1 MKGSSKAKGS
11 AVLIVGAG
19 LGGMQSALLLAEAGF
34 KVYLSDQAPA
44 LGGSMPLLDRTFPTN
59 SCGLCFMSPTPPAY
73 CPFIECHRHPNVKL
87 LPYSEVE
94 GLEGEPGSFR
104 VSLVSKARYVDP
116 QRCTGCGECVA
127 VCPVEMPRELGEG
140 LENRKAIYR
149 PFPQAIPSSY
159 LIDIEA
165 CNKCQKCLEV
175 CRPGAIDLEMKEERL
190 SLEVGA
196 LILAVG
202 FRSFRAEQ
210 VSEFGYGYHPNV
222 LTGFQFE
229 RMLSLTSPT
238 NGLPQRPSDG
248 VVPRRIAFIQCVGSR
263 DYARGQP
270 YCSSVCCMYA
280 IKQAMLVKERAPAT
294 EITLFYMDLRTYGKG
309 YDRYLEKAQVRYGI
323 HFKRSMV
330 SAVRRVLG
338 SQNLLLSYVD
348 QGGQPREEEFDL
360 VVLSTGFVPPPGAK
374 ELAQRVGIALN
385 EYGFCQTAEF
395 APTETSRPGIFVAGA
410 FAEPKDIAETVA
422 EAASAA
428 AKAASLLGRE
438 AIEVEPPK
446 EYPPEREVVDEEPR
460 VGLFLCQCGEE
471 IAQAVD
477 LSQLKEFAQG
487 LKEVALV
494 QEVGYACRPEGLQ
507 EIKEAITGE
516 GLNRVVV
523 AGCTHRLYEEE
534 MQGTLREAGLN
545 PYLLE
550 RANLREGCAWAH
562 RGPQATAKAK
572 GLIEMAVAKAR
583 LLEPLHKPSVEA
595 QPAVLVIGGGLAGM
609 VVSLRLAD
617 LGFPVTLVERERE
630 LGGNLRHIHYTLEG
644 SNPQEFL
651 EGVVRRVE
659 SHPGITLFKG
669 AEVVEHQGSGG
680 SFRSTLSLDGEEH
693 MVEHGATIVATGG
706 QEALPREYLYG
717 QDPRVITQRELEARI
732 ATGGGIEG
740 AQSVI
745 MIQCV
750 GSREEGRLYCS
761 RICCFQAIKNALRI
775 KQAQPETA
783 IFVLYRDMMTY
794 GFKEE
799 YYRRAREEGVIFIPY
814 GRDRKPQVIPG
825 PALGVKVHDP
835 LLGRE
840 LHLQADLLV
849 LSPGIVPGHNGR
861 LAEVLNLSLD
871 EDGFFQ
877 EANPKVAP
885 MDSGKAGIFL
895 CGLAQGPKSI
905 TESISQAEGAAMRA
919 ATFLAKGRLEG
930 EVSFPTVNARLCSG
944 CGLCVSLCPY
954 DARRLNEETRVAEV
968 IEVLCQGCGLCAMVC
983 PNGATQQN
991 LYEMRQIMAVMD
1003 AAL

>member
-1 MKGSSKAKGS
+1 MTKKDT
-11 AVLIVGAG
+11 VLIVGAG
-19 LGGMQSALLLAEAGF
+19 IGGMQAALLLAEAGY
-34 KVYLSDQAPA
+34 KVHLLDRAPA

-94 GLEGEPGSFR
+94 SLEGEPGGFR
-104 VSLVSKARYVDP
+104 VSVVRKARYVDLH
-116 QRCTGCGECVA
+116 RCTGCGECVV
-127 VCPVEMPRELGEG
+127 VCPVEVPRELGEG
-140 LENRKAIYR
+140 LEKRKAIYR
-149 PFPQAIPSSY
+149 PYPQAIPSAY
-159 LIDIEA
+159 LIDREA
-165 CNKCQKCLEV
+165 CTECGECLKV
-175 CRPGAIDLEMKEERL
+175 CKAEAIDLEMEDEHL
-190 SLEVGA
+190 QLEVGA
-196 LILAVG
+196 VILTPG
-202 FRSFRAEQ
+202 FQTFPAELKG
-210 VSEFGYGYHPNV
+210 EFGYGRYPNV
-222 LTGFQFE
+222 VTGFQFE
-229 RMLSLTSPT
+229 RMLSLASPSH
-238 NGLPQRPSDG
+238 GLPQRPSDG
-248 VVPRRIAFIQCVGSR
+248 QPPKHIAFIQCVGSR
-263 DYARGQP
+263 DPSQGRG

-280 IKQAMLVKERAPAT
+280 TKQAILAKERAPES
-294 EITLFYMDLRTYGKG
+294 EITLFYMDLRTFGKG
-309 YDRYLEKAQVRYGI
+309 YDRYLEQAKKGYGI
-323 HFKRSMV
+323 DYQRSKV
-330 SAVRRVLG
+330 SAVKQEPR
-338 SQNLLLSYVD
+338 SKNLFLSYVGED
-348 QGGQPREEEFDL
+348 GRPREGGFDL

-385 EYGFCQTAEF
+385 EYGFCQAAEF

-428 AKAASLLGRE
+428 ANVASLLGRE
-438 AIEVEPPK
+438 AMEVEPPK

-460 VGLFLCQCGEE
+460 VGLFLCRCGQE

-477 LSQLKEFAQG
+477 LSQLREFAQG
-487 LKEVALV
+487 LKEIALV
-494 QEVGYACRPEGLQ
+494 QEVAYACQPEGLQ

-523 AGCTHRLYEEE
+523 AGCTHRLYEAPL
-534 MQGTLREAGLN
+534 QGALREAGLN

-562 RGPQATAKAK
+562 RNRPREATAKAK
-572 GLIEMAVAKAR
+572 SLLEMAVAKAR
-583 LLEPLHKPSVEA
+583 LLEPLHKTSVEA

-609 VVSLRLAD
+609 VASLRLAD

-630 LGGNLRHIHYTLEG
+630 LGGNLLHIYYTLEG
-644 SNPQEFL
+644 SNSQEFL
-651 EGVVRRVE
+651 KEVVRRVE
-659 SHPGITLFKG
+659 SHPSITLFTG
-669 AEVVEHQGSGG
+669 AEVVEHQGLRG
-680 SFRSTLSLDGEEH
+680 SFHSILSLNGEEH
-693 MVEHGATIVATGG
+693 RVEHGATIVATGG
-706 QEALPREYLYG
+706 QEAVPQEYLYG

-761 RICCFQAIKNALRI
+761 RICCSQAIKNALRI

-794 GFKEE
+794 GFREE
-799 YYRRAREEGVIFIPY
+799 YYRQAREAGVIFIPY
-814 GRDRKPQVIPG
+814 EEKPQVISG
-825 PALGVKVHDP
+825 DDGLQVRVEDP
-835 LLGRE
+835 ILKRE
-840 LHLQADLLV
+840 LKLEVDLVV
-849 LSPGIVPGHNGR
+849 LSPGIAPSENER
-861 LAEVLNLSLD
+861 LAQILGISLD
-871 EDGFFQ
+871 DDGFFQ

-885 MDSGKAGIFL
+885 LDSERAGVFL

-905 TESISQAEGAAMRA
+905 TESISQAEGAAMKA
-919 ATFLAKGRLEG
+919 AAFLAKGRLEG
-930 EVSFPTVNARLCSG
+930 EVSLPTVNERLCSG

-954 DARRLNEETRVAEV
+954 DARRINEETRVAEV
-968 IEVLCQGCGLCAMVC
+968 IEALCQGCGLCAMAC

-991 LYEMRQIMAVMD
+991 LYQMRQVMAVMD

>member
-1 MKGSSKAKGS
+1 MTKKDT
-11 AVLIVGAG
+11 VLIAGAG
-19 LGGMQSALLLAEAGF
+19 VGGMQAALLLAEAGYE
-34 KVYLSDQAPA
+34 VHLLDRAPA

-59 SCGLCFMSPTPPAY
+59 SCGLCFMSPDLPAY
-73 CPFIECHRHPNVKL
+73 CPFIECERHPNIEIL
-87 LPYSEVE
+87 AYAEVE
-94 GLEGEPGSFR
+94 SLEGEAGNFR
-104 VSLVSKARYVDP
+104 VSILKKARYVDP
-116 QRCTGCGECVA
+116 KRCTGCGDCA
-127 VCPVEMPRELGEG
+127 LVCPVEVPRELGEG
-140 LENRKAIYR
+140 LEKRKAIYR
-149 PFPQAIPSSY
+149 PYPQAIPTAY
-159 LIDIEA
+159 LIDREA
-165 CNKCQKCLEV
+165 CTECGKCLKV
-175 CRPGAIDLEMKEERL
+175 CRAEAIDLEMEDEHL
-190 SLEVGA
+190 QLGVGA
-196 LILAVG
+196 VILTPG
-202 FRSFRAEQ
+202 FQPFPAELKG
-210 VSEFGYGYHPNV
+210 EFGYGRYPNV
-222 LTGFQFE
+222 VTGFQFE
-229 RMLSLTSPT
+229 RMLSLTSPSH
-238 NGLPQRPSDG
+238 GLPQRLSDG
-248 VVPRRIAFIQCVGSR
+248 QTPKRIAFIQCVGSR
-263 DYARGQP
+263 DPSQGRG

-280 IKQAMLVKERAPAT
+280 TKQAILAEERAPES
-294 EITLFYMDLRTYGKG
+294 EITLFYIDLRTFGKG
-309 YDRYLEKAQVRYGI
+309 YDRYLEQARKGYGI
-323 HFKRSMV
+323 NYQRSMV
-330 SAVRRVLG
+330 SAVKQEPRG
-338 SQNLLLSYVD
+338 KNLSLSYVAED
-348 QGGQPREEEFDL
+348 GRPREEEFDL
-360 VVLSTGFVPPPGAK
+360 VVLSTGFVPPPGAE

-385 EYGFCQTAEF
+385 EYGFCQTTEF

-428 AKAASLLGRE
+428 ANAASLLGRE
-438 AIEVEPPK
+438 AIKVKPPK

-460 VGLFLCQCGEE
+460 VGLFLCRCGEE

-477 LSQLKEFAQG
+477 LSQLRGFALG
-487 LKEVALV
+487 LGEVALV
-494 QEVGYACRPEGLQ
+494 QEVDYACRPEGLQ

-523 AGCTHRLYEEE
+523 AACTHRLYEEE
-534 MQGTLREAGLN
+534 MRGSLREAGLN

-550 RANLREGCAWAH
+550 RANLREECAWTH
-562 RGPQATAKAK
+562 REPQAKAK

-583 LLEPLHKPSVEA
+583 LLKPLHKPSVEA

-609 VVSLRLAD
+609 VASLRLAD
-617 LGFPVTLVERERE
+617 LGFPITLVEKERE

-651 EGVVRRVE
+651 RGLVQRVE

-669 AEVVEHQGSGG
+669 AEVVEHQGLGG

-740 AQSVI
+740 TQSVI

-750 GSREEGRLYCS
+750 GSREEGRFYCS
-761 RICCFQAIKNALRI
+761 RVCCSQAIKNAQRI

-783 IFVLYRDMMTY
+783 IFVLYRDMRTY

-814 GRDRKPQVIPG
+814 DRDRKPQVIPG
-825 PALGVKVHDP
+825 PALRVKVHDP
-835 LLGRE
+835 ILGRE
-840 LHLQADLLV
+840 LHLEADLLV
-849 LSPGIVPGHNGR
+849 LSPGIVAGDNGR

-885 MDSGKAGIFL
+885 LDSGRAGIFL

-919 ATFLAKGRLEG
+919 TAFLAKGHLEG
-930 EVSFPTVNARLCSG
+930 KVFLPTVNARLCSG

-968 IEVLCQGCGLCAMVC
+968 IEILCQGCGLCAMAC

-991 LYEMRQIMAVMD
+991 LYEMRQVMAVVD